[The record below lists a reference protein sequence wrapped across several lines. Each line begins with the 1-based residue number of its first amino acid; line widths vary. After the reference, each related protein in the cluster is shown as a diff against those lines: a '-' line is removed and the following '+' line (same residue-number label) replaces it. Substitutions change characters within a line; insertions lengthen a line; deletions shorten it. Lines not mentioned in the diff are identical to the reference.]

1 MAYDCH
7 SDYGRAA
14 YPGQHRS
21 MGGPPTAARS
31 ARQVTKEEKQESFF
45 HWFSPPPIP
54 ASDAELDEDEEE
66 QLQAC
71 CNIGYHVATQRT
83 TTPSSTCALHRVRL
97 SVCVFA
103 CACLSGKTGGCVHD
117 LV

>member
-1 MAYDCH
+1 
-7 SDYGRAA
+7 
-14 YPGQHRS
+14 

-45 HWFSPPPIP
+45 HWFSPPPMP

-71 CNIGYHVATQRT
+71 CNIVYRVATQRT
-83 TTPSSTCALHRVRL
+83 TTPGSTCA
-97 SVCVFA
+97 CIA
-103 CACLSGKTGGCVHD
+103 CAWLAYVLGRGGCVHD
-117 LV
+117 LVQTLTHKYCAVVSDDHGVRL